1 MALTESTMVKLG
13 SSAHDFSLPDTN
25 GNDMNLSDFKS
36 NSLVII
42 FTCNHCPY
50 AKAVEDRLIDLGNEY
65 HGKTDFVL
73 ISSNDVENYPDD
85 APEKMADFKDNV
97 ENLNVRQIV
106 MSSVMTAFG
115 LVVALVWK
123 DTIVATVDYL
133 LPNTDD
139 GTLQGMYISAIAV
152 TILVILLAKFA
163 INLNQRA
170 EKEIERVQSYFFNA
184 DYDEEDKKES

>member
-1 MALTESTMVKLG
+1 
-13 SSAHDFSLPDTN
+13 
-25 GNDMNLSDFKS
+25 
-36 NSLVII
+36 
-42 FTCNHCPY
+42 
-50 AKAVEDRLIDLGNEY
+50 
-65 HGKTDFVL
+65 
-73 ISSNDVENYPDD
+73 
-85 APEKMADFKDNV
+85 MADFKENV

-170 EKEIERVQSYFFNA
+170 EKELERVHSYFYD
-184 DYDEEDKKES
+184 DYEDDEKKES

>member
-1 MALTESTMVKLG
+1 
-13 SSAHDFSLPDTN
+13 
-25 GNDMNLSDFKS
+25 
-36 NSLVII
+36 
-42 FTCNHCPY
+42 
-50 AKAVEDRLIDLGNEY
+50 
-65 HGKTDFVL
+65 
-73 ISSNDVENYPDD
+73 
-85 APEKMADFKDNV
+85 MADFKDNV

-170 EKEIERVQSYFFNA
+170 EKEIERVQSYFSG
-184 DYDEEDKKES
+184 DDEENEKKEA

>member
-1 MALTESTMVKLG
+1 
-13 SSAHDFSLPDTN
+13 
-25 GNDMNLSDFKS
+25 
-36 NSLVII
+36 
-42 FTCNHCPY
+42 
-50 AKAVEDRLIDLGNEY
+50 
-65 HGKTDFVL
+65 
-73 ISSNDVENYPDD
+73 
-85 APEKMADFKDNV
+85 
-97 ENLNVRQIV
+97 

-170 EKEIERVQSYFFNA
+170 EKELERVQSYFY
-184 DYDEEDKKES
+184 DDDEEDEKREA

>member
-1 MALTESTMVKLG
+1 
-13 SSAHDFSLPDTN
+13 
-25 GNDMNLSDFKS
+25 
-36 NSLVII
+36 
-42 FTCNHCPY
+42 
-50 AKAVEDRLIDLGNEY
+50 
-65 HGKTDFVL
+65 
-73 ISSNDVENYPDD
+73 
-85 APEKMADFKDNV
+85 MADFKENV

-170 EKEIERVQSYFFNA
+170 EKELERVQSYFY
-184 DYDEEDKKES
+184 DDDEEDEKRES

>member
-1 MALTESTMVKLG
+1 
-13 SSAHDFSLPDTN
+13 
-25 GNDMNLSDFKS
+25 
-36 NSLVII
+36 
-42 FTCNHCPY
+42 
-50 AKAVEDRLIDLGNEY
+50 
-65 HGKTDFVL
+65 
-73 ISSNDVENYPDD
+73 
-85 APEKMADFKDNV
+85 MADFKENV

-152 TILVILLAKFA
+152 TILVILLAKVA
-163 INLNQRA
+163 INLNKRA
-170 EKEIERVQSYFFNA
+170 EKELERVQSYF
-184 DYDEEDKKES
+184 YDDEDEKKEVIKESKAIYNVKEVIPTIYLVSELSRNKN

>member
-1 MALTESTMVKLG
+1 
-13 SSAHDFSLPDTN
+13 
-25 GNDMNLSDFKS
+25 
-36 NSLVII
+36 
-42 FTCNHCPY
+42 
-50 AKAVEDRLIDLGNEY
+50 
-65 HGKTDFVL
+65 
-73 ISSNDVENYPDD
+73 
-85 APEKMADFKDNV
+85 MADFKENV

-170 EKEIERVQSYFFNA
+170 EIELERVQSYFY
-184 DYDEEDKKES
+184 DDDEEDEKKQA

>member
-1 MALTESTMVKLG
+1 
-13 SSAHDFSLPDTN
+13 
-25 GNDMNLSDFKS
+25 
-36 NSLVII
+36 
-42 FTCNHCPY
+42 
-50 AKAVEDRLIDLGNEY
+50 
-65 HGKTDFVL
+65 
-73 ISSNDVENYPDD
+73 
-85 APEKMADFKDNV
+85 MADFKENI

-170 EKEIERVQSYFFNA
+170 EKELERVQSYFY
-184 DYDEEDKKES
+184 DDDEEDEKKEA

>member
-1 MALTESTMVKLG
+1 
-13 SSAHDFSLPDTN
+13 
-25 GNDMNLSDFKS
+25 
-36 NSLVII
+36 
-42 FTCNHCPY
+42 
-50 AKAVEDRLIDLGNEY
+50 
-65 HGKTDFVL
+65 
-73 ISSNDVENYPDD
+73 
-85 APEKMADFKDNV
+85 MADFKDNV

-152 TILVILLAKFA
+152 TILVILLAKVA

-170 EKEIERVQSYFFNA
+170 EKEIERVQSYFSNG
-184 DYDEEDKKES
+184 DDDEEDKKES